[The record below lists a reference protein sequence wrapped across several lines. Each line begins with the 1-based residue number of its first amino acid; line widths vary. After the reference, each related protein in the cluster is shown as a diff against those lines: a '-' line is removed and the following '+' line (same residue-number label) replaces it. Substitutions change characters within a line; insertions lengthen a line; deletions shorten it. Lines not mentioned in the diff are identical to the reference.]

1 MKRFLGVVLA
11 LGFAS
16 AALAGG
22 GTRVLITTKTKSL
35 PPGTRVHVEMRAE
48 FTLTVMPEAT
58 TPKPGAGPTT
68 VEITDDMVKYRLAA
82 AKPIVWDFVVP
93 ANGTVPQEEFA
104 FEFSKILPAAPAG
117 MFASVAFPTHY
128 RCVLPGKTP
137 LVIERTNEFG
147 MGYDR
152 PSAVL
157 SRCIRFSSSAPGQVG
172 MSVLPSCDVDPRKL
186 PGARVFP
193 Q

>member
-1 MKRFLGVVLA
+1 MKRILGVFLA

-16 AALAGG
+16 AALAGD

-48 FTLTVMPEAT
+48 FTLTVLPEAT
-58 TPKPGAGPTT
+58 APKPGAGPTS
-68 VEITDDMVKYRLAA
+68 VEVTDDMIKYRLGA

-93 ANGTVPQEEFA
+93 ADGNVPQEEFA
-104 FEFSKILPAAPAG
+104 FEFSKILPAPPAG
-117 MFASVAFPTHY
+117 MFASVVFPTHY

-137 LVIERTNEFG
+137 LVIERTNEYG
-147 MGYDR
+147 MAYDR
-152 PSAVL
+152 PTAAL
-157 SRCIRFSSSAPGQVG
+157 TRCIRFASSAPGQVG
-172 MSVLPSCDVDPRKL
+172 MGVLPSCDVDPRKL
-186 PGARVFP
+186 PGARVLS

>member
-1 MKRFLGVVLA
+1 MKRIFGFFLA

-22 GTRVLITTKTKSL
+22 GTRVLIATKTKSL

-48 FTLTVMPEAT
+48 YTLTVLPEAT
-58 TPKPGAGPTT
+58 TPKPGAGPTSI
-68 VEITDDMVKYRLAA
+68 EITDDMIKYRLAA

-93 ANGTVPQEEFA
+93 ADGNVPQEEFA
-104 FEFSKILPAAPAG
+104 FEFPRILPAAPAG

-137 LVIERTNEFG
+137 LVIERANEYG
-147 MGYDR
+147 MAYER
-152 PSAVL
+152 PAAVL

-172 MSVLPSCDVDPRKL
+172 MGVLPSCDVDPRKL
-186 PGARVFP
+186 PGARALP